1 MGNEV
6 VKARIRW
13 LIGGAVVLWLSSMFF
28 TVNEEE
34 YAVVRFFGKPIRT
47 MQTAGLGIKFPLPIN
62 DVVRVDKR
70 LLVYDTMA
78 TEYLTKD
85 TNNLVAQCYA
95 LWQVTS
101 PQLMLQRLGDR
112 PSAEQKL
119 DEHLSSALGAAFS
132 RYDFK
137 ELVNVEQGQVQ
148 IDRMLGEVQQA
159 VDQVVQ
165 ERQYGIKVAAVEMT
179 RLSYPEAT
187 LESVFQRMREER
199 KAVAE
204 GYRAEGRSA
213 AQKIKSEADKKSKA
227 ILAEANQK
235 ADAIRGEA
243 EREAA
248 KIFAQSYRGNPGFW
262 RYWRK
267 LQAMEATIDSDT
279 TIYLTP
285 DIELWSP
292 LTTPPPGQ

>member
-6 VKARIRW
+6 VKARIFW
-13 LIGGAVVLWLSSMFF
+13 LLGGALVLWLSSMFF

-34 YAVVRFFGKPIRT
+34 YAVVLFFGKPTRIED
-47 MQTAGLGIKFPLPIN
+47 TAGLRLKLPLPLN
-62 DVVRVDKR
+62 TVARVDKR
-70 LLVYDTMA
+70 LMVYDTRA

-95 LWQVTS
+95 LWKVTD
-101 PQLMLQRLGDR
+101 PKLMLQRLGDR

-137 ELVNVEQGQVQ
+137 QLVNVEQGQVQ
-148 IDRMLGEVQQA
+148 IDTMLGEVQKA

-165 ERQYGIKVAAVEMT
+165 ERQYGIQVAAVEMT

-199 KAVAE
+199 KGVAE
-204 GYRAEGRSA
+204 GYRAEGRA
-213 AQKIKSEADKKSKA
+213 EAEKIKSEANKQSKA
-227 ILAEANQK
+227 IIAAANEK
-235 ADAIRGEA
+235 ADGIRGEA

-248 KIFAQSYRGNPGFW
+248 RIFAASYRGNPGFW

-279 TIYLTP
+279 TLYLTP

>member
-6 VKARIRW
+6 VKARIFW
-13 LIGGAVVLWLSSMFF
+13 LLGGALVLWLSSMFF

-34 YAVVRFFGKPIRT
+34 YAVVLFFGKPTRIED
-47 MQTAGLGIKFPLPIN
+47 TAGLRLKLPLPLN
-62 DVVRVDKR
+62 TVARVDKR
-70 LLVYDTMA
+70 LMVYDTMA

-95 LWQVTS
+95 LWKVTD
-101 PQLMLQRLGDR
+101 PKLMLQRLGDR

-137 ELVNVEQGQVQ
+137 QLVNVEQGQVQ
-148 IDRMLGEVQQA
+148 IDTMLGEVQKA

-165 ERQYGIKVAAVEMT
+165 ERQYGIQVAAVEMT

-199 KAVAE
+199 KGVA
-204 GYRAEGRSA
+204 
-213 AQKIKSEADKKSKA
+213 
-227 ILAEANQK
+227 
-235 ADAIRGEA
+235 
-243 EREAA
+243 
-248 KIFAQSYRGNPGFW
+248 
-262 RYWRK
+262 
-267 LQAMEATIDSDT
+267 
-279 TIYLTP
+279 
-285 DIELWSP
+285 
-292 LTTPPPGQ
+292 